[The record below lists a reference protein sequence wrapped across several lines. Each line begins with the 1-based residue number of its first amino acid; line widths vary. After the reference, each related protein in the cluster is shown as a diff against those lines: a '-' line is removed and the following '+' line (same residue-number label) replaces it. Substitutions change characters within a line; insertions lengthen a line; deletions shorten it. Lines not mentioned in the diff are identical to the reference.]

1 METAFFAPDLSALD
15 KRFVSATPE
24 MPKGK
29 IHLRFTKTGPRAVT
43 VIQGLDEDLDQHRI
57 AKAMKKKFNCATTV
71 QKDKDGSEII
81 QLQGDQRIAIRQ
93 WLVRKQI
100 LTQKESDERLVLH
113 GF

>member
-1 METAFFAPDLSALD
+1 MEAAFFAPDFSQFDKPFASPAL
-15 KRFVSATPE
+15 E
-24 MPKGK
+24 IQKGK
-29 IHLRFTKTGPRAVT
+29 IHLRFTKTGPRAIT

-81 QLQGDQRIAIRQ
+81 QLQGDQRFAIRD
-93 WLVRKQI
+93 WLVRKEI
-100 LTQKESDERLVLH
+100 LTQKESQERLVLH